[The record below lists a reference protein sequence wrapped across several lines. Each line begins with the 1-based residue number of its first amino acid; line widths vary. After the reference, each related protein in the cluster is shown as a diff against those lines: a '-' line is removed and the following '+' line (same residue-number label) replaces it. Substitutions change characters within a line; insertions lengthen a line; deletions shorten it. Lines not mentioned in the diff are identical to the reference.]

1 MSSTL
6 DRNVVIGQIISMM
19 RQIEYP
25 ATRLTKIMNQLTDE
39 KNQNLMNTIFAA
51 CSQAVSTYL
60 PTENKPAFKKEVADF
75 FLKKA
80 KKAANDKDL
89 QNFCVEKAIEFM
101 TMKDNLK
108 VAADWILNGKV
119 TVDGDA
125 LNCELTPQ
133 QKYTIVKKYWAST
146 DFNQGEKD
154 TLKEKVFSN
163 DESDAGLSVQKV
175 LPWSLPD
182 EALKTKLWEE
192 ITDPNSKESLMD
204 VRMKISGFWQP
215 GQQLDLMTPYFEKYY
230 AILKKVI
237 DERDREFA

>member
-1 MSSTL
+1 MPAAVLLNSDDWGFGHFFLDDASLKVFEEKLSKMSSTL
-6 DRNVVIGQIISMM
+6 DRNVVLGQIICMM

-25 ATRLTKIMNQLTDE
+25 ATRLTTVMNQLIDE

-51 CSQAVSTYL
+51 CSQAASLYL
-60 PTENKPAFKKEVADF
+60 PTDRVPAFKKEVADF

-80 KKAANDKDL
+80 KKASDNKDL

-101 TMKDNLK
+101 GAKENLK

-146 DFNQGEKD
+146 DFN
-154 TLKEKVFSN
+154 
-163 DESDAGLSVQKV
+163 
-175 LPWSLPD
+175 
-182 EALKTKLWEE
+182 
-192 ITDPNSKESLMD
+192 
-204 VRMKISGFWQP
+204 
-215 GQQLDLMTPYFEKYY
+215 
-230 AILKKVI
+230 
-237 DERDREFA
+237 